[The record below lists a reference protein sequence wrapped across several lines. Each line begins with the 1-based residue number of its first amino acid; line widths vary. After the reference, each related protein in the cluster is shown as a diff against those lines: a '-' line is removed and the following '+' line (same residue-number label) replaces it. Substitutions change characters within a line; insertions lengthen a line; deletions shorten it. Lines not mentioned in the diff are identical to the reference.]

1 MRIRI
6 RPTLER
12 LAIREGLTMSNDLQW
27 NRQEAYEPEWE
38 RVRSLTEPLSPVVAN
53 PNENHLQDFAAVIE
67 NVIVPRLLMTH
78 VNGGAPARVEAAA
91 ARSLAVSD
99 FIRLTMDQEPDAAVH
114 FVQQLLDEGVSF
126 QRILLDLMAPAAREL
141 GECWL
146 NDTMSF
152 VEVTLGVA
160 RMHRILREFDG
171 VPEFM
176 WSKSGFG
183 CHALLLPAPGEQHTF
198 GLRLVQEFLLRESWS
213 VTNKPVESP
222 EALKAILRNGHYDVA
237 GLSLSGETMIEP
249 FQASIASIRAHSKN
263 RDIKI
268 IVGGHLFLERPEL
281 IKSCGADAYG
291 ADAPATVRIVNG
303 WVNQLK
309 VVT

>member
-1 MRIRI
+1 
-6 RPTLER
+6 
-12 LAIREGLTMSNDLQW
+12 MSNDVQW
-27 NRQEAYEPEWE
+27 NRRENVESDWE
-38 RVRSLTEPLSPVVAN
+38 QVRSLTEPLSPVVAN

-78 VNGGAPARVEAAA
+78 VHNTAATPQVKPTKD
-91 ARSLAVSD
+91 LAVAD
-99 FIRLTMDQEPDAAVH
+99 FIRLTMHQEPDAAVD
-114 FVQQLLDEGVSF
+114 FVQELLDDGVSF

-141 GECWL
+141 GERWV

-171 VPEFM
+171 VPEYM

-222 EALKAILRNGHYDVA
+222 EALKVILRNSHFDVA

-249 FQASIASIRAHSKN
+249 FKASIASIRAHSKN
-263 RDIKI
+263 RNIKI
-268 IVGGHLFLERPEL
+268 IVGGYLFVERPEL
-281 IKSCGADAYG
+281 ITSCGADAYG

>member
-1 MRIRI
+1 
-6 RPTLER
+6 
-12 LAIREGLTMSNDLQW
+12 MSNDVQW
-27 NRQEAYEPEWE
+27 NRRENFESGWE
-38 RVRSLTEPLSPVVAN
+38 QIRSLTEPLSPVVAN

-78 VNGGAPARVEAAA
+78 LHNTAPKPEVKPPKD
-91 ARSLAVSD
+91 LAVSE
-99 FIRLTMDQEPDAAVH
+99 FIRLTMDQEPDAAVE
-114 FVQQLLDEGVSF
+114 FVQGLLDDGVSF

-141 GECWL
+141 GERWV

-171 VPEFM
+171 VPEYM

-213 VTNKPVESP
+213 VTNKPVETP
-222 EALKAILRNGHYDVA
+222 EALKVILSNSHYDIA

-249 FQASIASIRAHSKN
+249 FQASIASIRAYSKN
-263 RDIKI
+263 RNIKI
-268 IVGGHLFLERPEL
+268 IVGGHLFVERPEL
-281 IKSCGADAYG
+281 ISSCGADAYG